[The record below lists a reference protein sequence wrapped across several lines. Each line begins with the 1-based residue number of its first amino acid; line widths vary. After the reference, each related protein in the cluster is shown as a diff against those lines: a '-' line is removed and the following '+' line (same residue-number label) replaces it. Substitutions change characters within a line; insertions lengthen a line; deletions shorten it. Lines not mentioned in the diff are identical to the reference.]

1 MSLLGLLKLGN
12 ALTPLYHHPVYNLP
26 VYSSSDTNVVSKKVD
41 KVTPYWGGQSRVFTG
56 FGYRFMNEFC
66 EVEHRPMA
74 NLFNAFD
81 TNGVNSYIFSLNNSF
96 TVSFRYTQLF

>member
-1 MSLLGLLKLGN
+1 MLSLLGLLELGN

-56 FGYRFMNEFC
+56 FGYRFWNEFC
-66 EVEHRPMA
+66 EVAHRPMA

-81 TNGVNSYIFSLNNSF
+81 TNGVNL
-96 TVSFRYTQLF
+96 